1 MYFRDAIKISIFL
14 VAMESKIFVRN
25 RVLGYVSNAVPV
37 KTRYIRKRKENFL
50 VTCVGKSF
58 YTWNSSNFRL
68 MSVSPQHDAEIRCLE
83 GDTFLLFTASG
94 SIVQA
99 WRRGVEL
106 KHTYRSSSQTPVHLL
121 LPFGPHLL
129 GVDESNV
136 LSVWD
141 IASEDL
147 YLELN
152 FAVDSFQISAICH
165 PQTYVNKILI
175 ASQQGKYSTRIG

>member
-1 MYFRDAIKISIFL
+1 
-14 VAMESKIFVRN
+14 MESKIFVRN
-25 RVLGYVSNAVPV
+25 RVLGYVSNSVPL
-37 KTRYIRKRKENFL
+37 KSRYIKKRKENVI

-58 YTWNSSNFRL
+58 YSWGSTHLSLLSI
-68 MSVSPQHDAEIRCLE
+68 SPQHDAEIHCLE
-83 GDTFLLFTASG
+83 GDTFMIFTASG
-94 SIVQA
+94 NIVQA

-106 KHTYRSSSQTPVHLL
+106 KHTYRNNSQTRVHLL

-141 IASEDL
+141 IANEDI

-152 FAVDSFQISAICH
+152 FGADSFQVSALCH
-165 PQTYVNKILI
+165 PHTYVNKILFG
-175 ASQQGKYSTRIG
+175 SKQGKFSNPQH